1 MITFCLLVTIFEVD
15 VTIVMSLNGA
25 IVGFFMAYAIPIT
38 AHLSC
43 YHKKLT
49 QDEKN

>member
-1 MITFCLLVTIFEVD
+1 VTIFEVD

-38 AHLSC
+38 THISC

-49 QDEKN
+49 QHEKSERS